1 MTIMH
6 KGSEEIDHERVV
18 VRQDPDTG
26 LRLVIAVHSTV
37 LGPALGG
44 MRLRAYP
51 GGLPEALDDVLALAR
66 TMTLKAS
73 AAGLDLGGGKAVMLD
88 DGDASAREAR
98 MRAAAAAI
106 DELGGAY
113 ITAEDIGTTTADMD
127 LMSSHTPWVVGR
139 SEANGGRGDP
149 SPVTAE
155 TVLRAMQRGLAA
167 ATGSAELHGRAVGV
181 IGLGKVGEPLARK
194 LAGAGAGVIGCDLD
208 ETRVERLADERVLEP
223 AASADEILARELD
236 VLAPCA
242 AGGAV
247 CADVTCRLVCGAA
260 NNPLASP
267 DVAERL
273 AARGVLYVPD
283 FLANC
288 GGLISVAAEWTHAGD
303 DDVDAHVATAMSR
316 LDAALEESKHTGEPP
331 AAVAERQALQRVER
345 TREARRSGALAAA
358 A

>member
-1 MTIMH
+1 
-6 KGSEEIDHERVV
+6 VV
-18 VRQDPDTG
+18 IRQDPAIG

-51 GGLPEALDDVLALAR
+51 GGLPEALQDVLGLAR

-88 DGDASAREAR
+88 DGRAELRDAR
-98 MRAAAAAI
+98 MRAAAKAVE
-106 DELGGAY
+106 ELGGAY
-113 ITAEDIGTTTADMD
+113 ITAEDIGTTTADID
-127 LMSSHTPWVVGR
+127 LMSRHTRWVVGR
-139 SEANGGRGDP
+139 SEENGGRGDP

-155 TVLRAMQRGLAA
+155 TVMRAMQLGLAS
-167 ATGSAELHGRAVGV
+167 ATGSPDLDGRTVGV
-181 IGLGKVGEPLARK
+181 VGVGKVGGSLARK
-194 LAGAGAGVIGCDLD
+194 LARAGARVSAFDVDAVRVDALAEEGV
-208 ETRVERLADERVLEP
+208 VEP
-223 AASADEILARELD
+223 AQSAEALFAREQD

-242 AGGAV
+242 AGGAIDEHV
-247 CADVTCRLVCGAA
+247 GCRVVCGAA

-288 GGLISVAAEWTHAGD
+288 GGLINCSAEWTRAD
-303 DDVDAHVATAMSR
+303 DADVEAHVATAMRR
-316 LDAALEESKHTGEPP
+316 LDEALVESKRTGDPPATVAERHALERVERARRDGSSRGL
-331 AAVAERQALQRVER
+331 AAVA
-345 TREARRSGALAAA
+345 
-358 A
+358 